1 MSTLTAEEAALA
13 EVFRAADVEGFFHAR
28 ELGSD
33 RELSFRSN
41 EPVVAAS
48 VFKLP
53 VLVELFRQADA
64 GQIDLTEQVDVPADG
79 RAEGPTGLSIFR
91 DPVRLSWR
99 DLATSMMVV
108 SDNAATDVVC
118 ERVGLEEVNAAMAR
132 FGLDATWVAS
142 DCRGIFA
149 LVYEDVGVDSFDDF
163 PEELSRELLE
173 RQRCL
178 DPGQTNRTTARDMTR
193 LLDLVW
199 TDQAASADNC
209 AELRSI
215 LAKQV
220 WPHRLASGF
229 PEDAITTSG
238 KTGTLL
244 GWRNEVG
251 VVERKGADA
260 KVAVACFTRSYRPW
274 KHPAADAAIGAAAR
288 IAFDALLGDGGN
300 A

>member
-1 MSTLTAEEAALA
+1 MSALAAEEAALA
-13 EVFRAADVEGFFHAR
+13 NVFRAAEVDGFFHAR
-28 ELGSD
+28 VVGGDGELAHRD
-33 RELSFRSN
+33 R

-53 VLVELFRQADA
+53 VLVELFRQ
-64 GQIDLTEQVDVPADG
+64 VDG
-79 RAEGPTGLSIFR
+79 RAEGPTGLSIFQ

-118 ERVGLEEVNAAMAR
+118 ERVALDAVNATAAA
-132 FGLDATWVAS
+132 FDLDATWVAS

-178 DPGQTNRTTARDMTR
+178 DPQQTNRTTARDMTR
-193 LLDLVW
+193 LLELVW
-199 TDQAASADNC
+199 TDQAASPEAC
-209 AELRSI
+209 AEMRSI
-215 LAKQV
+215 LSKQV

-251 VVERKGADA
+251 VVERKGADQR
-260 KVAVACFTRSYRPW
+260 VAVACFTRSYRPW

-288 IAFDALLGDGGN
+288 VAVDALLPGN
-300 A
+300 

>member
-1 MSTLTAEEAALA
+1 MSTLAAEEAALA
-13 EVFRAADVEGFFHAR
+13 EVFRSAEVEGFVDAR
-28 ELGSD
+28 EIGSD
-33 RELSFRSN
+33 RELSYRAG

-64 GQIDLTEQVDVPADG
+64 GQVDLTEQLEVPVDG

-118 ERVGLEEVNAAMAR
+118 ERVGLDAVNATMAG
-132 FGLDATWVAS
+132 FGLDSTWIAS

-149 LVYEDVGVDSFDDF
+149 LVYEDVGIESFDQF
-163 PEELSRELLE
+163 PEEFGPELLD

-178 DPGQTNRTTARDMTR
+178 DPQQTNRTTARDMSR
-193 LLDLVW
+193 LLELVW
-199 TDQAASADNC
+199 TGQAASEAAC
-209 AELRSI
+209 AEMRSI
-215 LAKQV
+215 LSNQV
-220 WPHRLASGF
+220 WPYRLAAGF
-229 PEDAITTSG
+229 PEDSVTTSG

-251 VVERKGADA
+251 VVERKGTDRS
-260 KVAVACFTRSYRPW
+260 VAVACFTRSRRPW

-288 IAFDALLGDGGN
+288 VAVDALLGSSGD